1 MTYLW
6 MHWLRYAM
14 AVFNHYSGLD
24 DLYRLIT
31 GPGLVVLMLH
41 RVRDEPDPFP
51 LSLSKQRLHT
61 MLGWLRRRKLLVS
74 LDEGLQFLAQAS
86 TPHVRYALTL
96 DDGYRDNLRL
106 IDEEIAPVQA
116 VVYVATDHIGGESI
130 WAYRITE
137 AVEARTRDHLD
148 LTSLELGQFD
158 LSLEQDRSRLYA
170 ELPPRMKL
178 LPAEEMQAELDG
190 LLAQLAPPEDSHPRQ
205 MLDWN
210 EVKLLHERGV
220 AIGGHTRKHVLLSQ
234 VDDARAREE
243 IIGCH
248 DRLAE
253 ELGEAPRHFAYPNGR
268 AEDFSERDIRL
279 VREAGYESAVSTVEG
294 INRADTDRF
303 RLRRYNVH
311 EGRFRTPWGR
321 LSKAVFFS
329 ETSGLL
335 SLLRTLRAS

>member
-1 MTYLW
+1 MTYLFV
-6 MHWLRYAM
+6 HWLRYMM

-24 DLYRLIT
+24 DLYRMIT

-61 MLGWLRRRKLLVS
+61 MLGWLRHRKLLVS
-74 LDEGLQFLAQAS
+74 LDEGLHFLDHKS
-86 TPHVRYALTL
+86 TSHVRYALTL
-96 DDGYRDNLRL
+96 DDGYRDNLKL
-106 IDEEIAPVQA
+106 IDDEIAPVQA
-116 VVYVATDHIGGESI
+116 VLYVATDHIGGESI

-137 AVEARTRDHLD
+137 AVEARTRDHID
-148 LTSLELGQFD
+148 LVALGLGHFD
-158 LSLEQDRSRLYA
+158 LSLEQDRSRLYV
-170 ELPPRMKL
+170 ELPPRLKL
-178 LPAEEMQAELDG
+178 LSADAMQVELES
-190 LLAQLAPPEDSHPRQ
+190 LLVQLAPSADAHPRQ

-210 EVKLLHERGV
+210 EVKLLQEKGV

-234 VDDARAREE
+234 VDDGRAREE

-279 VREAGYESAVSTVEG
+279 VREAGYQSAVSTVEG
-294 INRADTDRF
+294 INRTDTDRF
-303 RLRRYNVH
+303 KLRRYNVH

-321 LSKAVFFS
+321 LSQAVFFS

>member
-1 MTYLW
+1 MTYIW

-41 RVRDEPDPFP
+41 RVRDDPDPFP

-61 MLGWLRRRKLLVS
+61 MLGWLRQRKLLVS
-74 LDEGLQFLAQAS
+74 LDEGLHFLGHKS
-86 TPHVRYALTL
+86 RPHVRYALTL
-96 DDGYRDNLRL
+96 DDGYRDNLKL

-116 VVYVATDHIGGESI
+116 VLYVATDHIGGESI

-137 AVEARTRDHLD
+137 AVEARTQDHID
-148 LTSLELGQFD
+148 LTELGLGHFD
-158 LSLEQDRSRLYA
+158 LSLEQDCLRLYA
-170 ELPPRMKL
+170 ELPPRLKQM
-178 LPAEEMQAELDG
+178 PADAMQNALER
-190 LLAQLAPPEDSHPRQ
+190 LLAQLAPSEDAHPRQ

-210 EVKLLHERGV
+210 EVKLLHEKGV
-220 AIGGHTRKHVLLSQ
+220 VIGGHTRKHVLLSQ
-234 VDDARAREE
+234 VDEQRAREE

-279 VREAGYESAVSTVEG
+279 VREAGYQSAVSTVEG

-303 RLRRYNVH
+303 KLRRYNVH
-311 EGRFRTPWGR
+311 QGRFRTPWGR
-321 LSKAVFFS
+321 MSQAVFFS

-335 SLLRTLRAS
+335 SLLRTFRGS